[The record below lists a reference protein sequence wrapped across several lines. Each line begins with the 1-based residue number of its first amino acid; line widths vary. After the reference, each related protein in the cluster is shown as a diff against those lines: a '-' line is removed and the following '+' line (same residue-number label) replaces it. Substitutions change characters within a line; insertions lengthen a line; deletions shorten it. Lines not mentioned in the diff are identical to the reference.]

1 MNEVQFSDMTRFWSS
16 EQILKHV
23 EVDIAWCYVGFP
35 RPISVGSGQWSG
47 WELDVHHGQCSGWE
61 LDIHWVWVFSAA
73 FSEGNQTWG
82 GLMCLISR
90 YLKENVSV
98 CGFSSLYVF
107 LSARMPS
114 VKCWNGTACV
124 FLINIPLAMTKT
136 TNQFSDRTLIHDT
149 LNPWTTLT
157 LW

>member
-1 MNEVQFSDMTRFWSS
+1 MCKFGKSSNILYSMGHGFHSFVKWPEGIYKYKEMQMNEVQFSDMTRFWSS

-23 EVDIAWCYVGFP
+23 EVDIVWCYVGFP
-35 RPISVGSGQWSG
+35 RLISVGSGQWRG

-73 FSEGNQTWG
+73 FSEGNQAWG

-98 CGFSSLYVF
+98 WAFSSYMCSYLPVCQ
-107 LSARMPS
+107 A
-114 VKCWNGTACV
+114 
-124 FLINIPLAMTKT
+124 
-136 TNQFSDRTLIHDT
+136 
-149 LNPWTTLT
+149 
-157 LW
+157 